1 MLDASTRH
9 THPVALAQEVRVAL
23 RRTILDNLV
32 GMETLIPVATLA
44 QPLEQLLLQAYQK
57 TQQQGGGGQF
67 APDAI
72 PLEPNVTEQLQKHMP
87 DVATGMQNKGKTPI
101 LLVAPQLRPLLAR
114 FARLCAPEMSVL
126 SYNEIPDNRQ
136 IVVDI
141 NLG

>member
-1 MLDASTRH
+1 
-9 THPVALAQEVRVAL
+9 
-23 RRTILDNLV
+23 
-32 GMETLIPVATLA
+32 MESLIPVATLA
-44 QPLEQLLLQAYQK
+44 QPLEQMLLQAFQK
-57 TQQQGGGGQF
+57 TQQQGGGQF

-87 DVATGMQNKGKTPI
+87 EVTQTMQNTGKTPI

-114 FARLCAPEMSVL
+114 FARLCSSELAVL
-126 SYNEIPDNRQ
+126 SYNEITDNRQ